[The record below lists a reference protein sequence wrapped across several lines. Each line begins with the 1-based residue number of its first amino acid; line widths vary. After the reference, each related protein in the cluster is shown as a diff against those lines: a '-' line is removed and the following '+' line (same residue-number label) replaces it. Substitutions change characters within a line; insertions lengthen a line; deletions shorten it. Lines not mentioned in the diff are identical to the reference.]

1 MQHDP
6 LTSAASDNVTL
17 ALLCIYGMTVK
28 RQMDCI
34 SLVKGFVAGI
44 FFGHFGK
51 SKGEKTGLH
60 GCSIS
65 DSQTSSP
72 DCPYF
77 GSFPTHTPHG
87 RT

>member
-28 RQMDCI
+28 QQMDCI

-44 FFGHFGK
+44 FIRTLRK
-51 SKGEKTGLH
+51 IKGRKNWTTRL
-60 GCSIS
+60 
-65 DSQTSSP
+65 Q
-72 DCPYF
+72 YQ
-77 GSFPTHTPHG
+77 
-87 RT
+87 